1 MWFFVPSCFLHWLL
15 GARSGRRNA
24 KNLIQQTKRKYGQGI
39 QSPQEH
45 SHGTLLEQKKSATM
59 DDADTWRVRI
69 HERLAAGI
77 LDFGLADVVA
87 QDGSH
92 TVDAGMALRYRDLVL
107 DIVGANPIDVIET
120 DDCSSR
126 FHIDRYR
133 APVWAMLMA
142 QRLDRGDTCIDLYAI
157 DSEEAT
163 LDLLRQE
170 DDASGWQPDMFGS
183 NPDNRKLLPRRYNAL
198 RVVLDDVLEQRKLVV
213 IEKDD
218 APTLLAYQHRV
229 GPRAETD
236 ATGWFGPL
244 ARALYALLG
253 Y

>member
-1 MWFFVPSCFLHWLL
+1 
-15 GARSGRRNA
+15 
-24 KNLIQQTKRKYGQGI
+24 
-39 QSPQEH
+39 
-45 SHGTLLEQKKSATM
+45 M
-59 DDADTWRVRI
+59 DDIGAWRVRI

-92 TVDAGMALRYRDLVL
+92 TADADMALRYRDLVL
-107 DIVGANPIDVIET
+107 DIVGANPIDIIET
-120 DDCSSR
+120 GNPSGR

-133 APVWAMLMA
+133 APAWAALMA

-157 DSEEAT
+157 DCEEAT
-163 LDLLRQE
+163 LDYLRHQG
-170 DDASGWQPDMFGS
+170 DTSGWQPDMFGT
-183 NPDNRKLLPRRYNAL
+183 NPDDRKLFPRRYSAL
-198 RVVLDDVLEQRKLVV
+198 RTVLDGVLAQRKLAV

-218 APTLLAYQHRV
+218 AAALLAYQHHI
-229 GPRAETD
+229 GPRAKAD
-236 ATGWFGPL
+236 AAGWFGPL